1 MSTLDTELIRTIL
14 KEINACLDRG
24 ILPVNNDHLKHLYQG
39 GNILDYLI
47 YMKNEGL
54 ISGNL
59 ILKGLEK
66 TPHRITNIR
75 LTYLGIKML
84 QT

>member
-1 MSTLDTELIRTIL
+1 MSRLDTKLIRTIL
-14 KEINACLDRG
+14 QEINTCLSQG
-24 ILPVNNDHLKHLYQG
+24 ILPVNNDHLKHLSDESG
-39 GNILDYLI
+39 IMEYLLF
-47 YMKNEGL
+47 MKDEGL

-59 ILKGLEK
+59 ISKGVDK

-75 LTYLGIKML
+75 LTFLGIKKL

>member
-1 MSTLDTELIRTIL
+1 MSTFDTKLIHTIL
-14 KEINACLDRG
+14 QEINTCLSQG
-24 ILPVNNDHLKHLYQG
+24 ILPVNNDHLKHLFEE
-39 GNILDYLI
+39 GNILEYLLI
-47 YMKNEGL
+47 MKEKGL

-59 ILKGLEK
+59 ILKGVDK

-75 LTYLGIKML
+75 LTYLGIKTL

>member
-1 MSTLDTELIRTIL
+1 MIRTVL
-14 KEINACLDRG
+14 LEINTCLSQG
-24 ILPVNNDHLKHLYQG
+24 ILPVSNDHLKHLFEDG
-39 GNILDYLI
+39 SILEYLLF
-47 YMKNEGL
+47 MKDEGL

-59 ILKGLEK
+59 ISKGVEK

-75 LTYLGIKML
+75 LTYLGIKTL